1 MPNPLTIGALTAG
14 IGGALKGTTT
24 TGGSTNSAKSQSFSN
39 TAGREATSSSNLQ
52 ASTAN
57 NTAMNAWRDAA
68 NFNAEQ
74 ARIQREWEEKMANSV
89 YQRSVADMKKAGINP
104 ILAAGMGLGTASVGS
119 GASASV
125 SNPQTFMGQSF
136 AEQNSAMTSESH
148 GSSWNNSETGLAQGL
163 AQMGEAIQAGLNT
176 LSNAKL
182 FDITIGGTTTG
193 EVINEVKNGIGEKLN
208 SLTKWYNN
216 WKNKSKGA
224 QEQMSK
230 YRPTFEYHNNGL

>member
-1 MPNPLTIGALTAG
+1 MPSPLTIGALTAG
-14 IGGALKGTTT
+14 VGGALKGTTSS
-24 TGGSTNSAKSQSFSN
+24 GGSVNSARSQSFSN
-39 TAGREATSSSNLQ
+39 TAGREATTSSNLQ
-52 ASTAN
+52 ANTAN

-68 NFNAEQ
+68 LYNANE
-74 ARIQREWEEKMANSV
+74 AEKQRAWQEYMSNTV

-136 AEQNSAMTSESH
+136 AEQNSASTSESH
-148 GSSWNNSETGLAQGL
+148 GSSWNNSESGLAQGL

-182 FDITIGGTTTG
+182 LDITIGGTTTE
-193 EVINEVKNGIGEKLN
+193 EVVHDVKTGIGKFVDKLSNWFKTRQEGVKNYQN
-208 SLTKWYNN
+208 YMQQTPNY
-216 WKNKSKGA
+216 
-224 QEQMSK
+224 Q
-230 YRPTFEYHNNGL
+230 YHNNGF

>member
-1 MPNPLTIGALTAG
+1 MPSPLTIASLTTG
-14 IGGALKGTTT
+14 VGGALKGSTSS
-24 TGGSTNSAKSQSFSN
+24 GGSTNSARSQSFSN
-39 TAGREATSSSNLQ
+39 TAGREATASSNWQ

-57 NTAMNAWRDAA
+57 NTALNAWRDAA
-68 NFNAEQ
+68 QFNAEQ
-74 ARIQREWEEKMANSV
+74 AAIQRAWEEKMANSV
-89 YQRSVADMKKAGINP
+89 YQRSVTDMKKAGINP

-148 GSSWNNSETGLAQGL
+148 GSSWNNSESGLAQGL

-182 FDITIGGTTTG
+182 LDITIGGTTTG
-193 EVINEVKNGIGEKLN
+193 EVVNDVRKGIGKFVNNLSNWFKSKQEGVKNYQNYMQQKPN
-208 SLTKWYNN
+208 F
-216 WKNKSKGA
+216 
-224 QEQMSK
+224 Q
-230 YRPTFEYHNNGL
+230 YHNNGI

>member
-1 MPNPLTIGALTAG
+1 MPSPLTIGALTAG
-14 IGGALKGTTT
+14 VGGALKGTTT
-24 TGGSTNSAKSQSFSN
+24 TGGSTNSARSQSFSN

-74 ARIQREWEEKMANSV
+74 ARIQREWEEKMANSI

-193 EVINEVKNGIGEKLN
+193 EVVNDVKTGIGNMVNKVYNWLKTRQEGVKNYQSYMQEKPN
-208 SLTKWYNN
+208 F
-216 WKNKSKGA
+216 
-224 QEQMSK
+224 Q
-230 YRPTFEYHNNGL
+230 YHNNGF

>member
-1 MPNPLTIGALTAG
+1 MPSPLTIGALTAG
-14 IGGALKGTTT
+14 VGGALKGTTSS
-24 TGGSTNSAKSQSFSN
+24 GGSTNSARSNSFSN
-39 TAGREATSSSNLQ
+39 TAGREATASSNWQ

-68 NFNAEQ
+68 TFNAEQ

-89 YQRSVADMKKAGINP
+89 YQRTVADMKKAGINP

-148 GSSWNNSETGLAQGL
+148 GTSWNNSESGLAQGL

-182 FDITIGGTTTG
+182 LDITIGGTTTG
-193 EVINEVKNGIGEKLN
+193 EIVHDVSSGIGKFANKL
-208 SLTKWYNN
+208 SN
-216 WKNKSKGA
+216 WFKSK
-224 QEQMSK
+224 QEGIKQYQNYMK
-230 YRPTFEYHNNGL
+230 EKPNYQYHNNGL